1 MKPKEIEA
9 IEIDLLLEGILR
21 RFGYDF
27 RHYARASLKRRLR
40 RRLKLS
46 GMEHISQMLPAM
58 MHDEAFFDTFLKD
71 MSITVTEMFRD
82 PQFYQEVRQRVIPV
96 LKTYPFVKI
105 WHAGCATGEEIY
117 SLAIVLEEEGF
128 LKRAQIYATDFNTH
142 SLEVARE
149 GIYPLDKI
157 QQFTAN
163 YNRAGGVTSFAD
175 YYHARYAAAKMDE
188 RLRHNVTFAYHNL
201 VTDGVFGEMH
211 LIICRNVLIY
221 FDRTLQNH
229 VLDLFAQSLCRR
241 GFLCLGTKESI
252 EFSEVGDR
260 FDTIYQKGKIYRKKL
275 AAPVI
280 PGQKDPP

>member
-1 MKPKEIEA
+1 MTPKEIEA

-188 RLRHNVTFAYHNL
+188 RLRRNTTFAYHNL
-201 VTDGVFGEMH
+201 VTDGVFGEMN
-211 LIICRNVLIY
+211 LIVCRNVLIY
-221 FDRTLQNH
+221 FDRTLQDH
-229 VLDLFAQSLCRR
+229 VLRLFFDSLCRR
-241 GFLCLGTKESI
+241 GFLCLGTKETP
-252 EFSEVGDR
+252 EFSG
-260 FDTIYQKGKIYRKKL
+260 L
-275 AAPVI
+275 ASGFEQLSSKARI
-280 PGQKDPP
+280 CRRALQDNGAEDAEDP